1 MGVRLNSEK
10 RIENEDFKLKIG
22 TTNKINPLVIYVEG
36 KAFISP
42 NEEKEGYGRDISE
55 IKHHFKRSISTN
67 LAGSSIFDT
76 KYILDFQVASSG
88 ISVNKKS
95 FLSFQ
100 FLMRQKGE
108 SIMKLTDVKTAS
120 EEMISNIVNSLK
132 ETITEHNFELSKT
145 KK

>member
-22 TTNKINPLVIYVEG
+22 TTNKVNPLVIYVEG

-42 NEEKEGYGRDISE
+42 TEEKDGYNKDISE
-55 IKHHFKRSISTN
+55 IKHHFKRSISTS
-67 LAGSSIFDT
+67 LAGSNIFDT

-100 FLMRQKGE
+100 FLLRQKGE
-108 SIMKLTDVKTAS
+108 KIMKLIDVKTAS
-120 EEMISNIVNSLK
+120 EGMISSIVGSLK
-132 ETITEHNFELSKT
+132 ETIAEHNFELSKT